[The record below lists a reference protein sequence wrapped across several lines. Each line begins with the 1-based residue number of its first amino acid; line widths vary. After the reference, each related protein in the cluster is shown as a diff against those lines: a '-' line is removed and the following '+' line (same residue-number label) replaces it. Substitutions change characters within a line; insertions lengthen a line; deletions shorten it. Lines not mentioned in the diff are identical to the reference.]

1 MNFLECGLVHE
12 SVNEG
17 QIERLKHL
25 ALSPQRLSCQQYTDF
40 HFQDCSQRTRIRL
53 RVDLVNDR
61 GKTL

>member
-25 ALSPQRLSCQQYTDF
+25 TLSPQRLSCQQYTDF

-53 RVDLVNDR
+53 RNDLVNDR